1 MTKQECR
8 QIAMEIIKILKEE
21 GYTIAKTSDILE
33 ETVNKEEF
41 LKTFNN
47 SDDDIKVSL
56 SKEEIESLTAD
67 NIAERIQIEGSTIVK
82 DTLER
87 TDVIEGI
94 NRHELLKKIYHV
106 KKNYRIENSDNV
118 DEFTMQQSQ
127 LAFTLGVFFYNE
139 HVPAI
144 TNVLSKKYT
153 DYQDFNRIYAGIS
166 TILNEITIL
175 YNVDRKKLYNDYILI
190 DILFDLMMS
199 TTKYVSEIIPVVM
212 ENIETWKN
220 NMILGVDLTIYKKES
235 MTSDEFRFTMYR
247 LFLKLVYDKE
257 FIYPEFFK
265 NKIENIT
272 F

>member
-8 QIAMEIIKILKEE
+8 QVAMEIIKILKE
-21 GYTIAKTSDILE
+21 D
-33 ETVNKEEF
+33 
-41 LKTFNN
+41 
-47 SDDDIKVSL
+47 SL
-56 SKEEIESLTAD
+56 VED
-67 NIAERIQIEGSTIVK
+67 
-82 DTLER
+82 
-87 TDVIEGI
+87 I
-94 NRHELLKKIYHV
+94 NRHDLLKKIYHV

-127 LAFTLGVFFYNE
+127 LAFTLGVFFYND
-139 HVPAI
+139 HIPAI

-220 NMILGVDLTIYKKES
+220 NMILGDDLTIYKKELMPS
-235 MTSDEFRFTMYR
+235 NEFRFTMYR

-265 NKIENIT
+265 NKIENINRFMRDEFDCEFKHFT
-272 F
+272 SRNASKDQAVEYVSID